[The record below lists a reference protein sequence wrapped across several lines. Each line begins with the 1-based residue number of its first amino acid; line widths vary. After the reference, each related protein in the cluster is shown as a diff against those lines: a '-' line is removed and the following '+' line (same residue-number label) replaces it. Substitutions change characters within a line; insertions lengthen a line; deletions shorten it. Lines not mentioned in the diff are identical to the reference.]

1 MRRITIF
8 DIQYNTWNGYRFE
21 ILGFETENF
30 DQRALL
36 SIDFGRGWFCFGLL
50 YINFFKTF

>member
-8 DIQYNTWNGYRFE
+8 DIQYNTWNGFRFE